1 MTDAL
6 RDAAQQALACLE
18 NATSFISKKAR
29 DRTPAAVVALR
40 AALAAPAV
48 PPQPLGYITPHAHKF
63 LRGCKSQT
71 ANITTAIYRR
81 RQDDTDVPIYT
92 APPVKQSLTTTAAPT
107 AQPSKSNPQ
116 R

>member
-6 RDAAQQALACLE
+6 RKKLARIAAKCSDPSTTDALDKV
-18 NATSFISKKAR
+18 I
-29 DRTPAAVVALR
+29 AVLDR

-63 LRGCKSQT
+63 LRSCKLQT
-71 ANITTAIYRR
+71 ANTTTAIYRH

-92 APPVKQSLTTTAAPT
+92 APPVKDSLTTALVAAAPD
-107 AQPSKSNPQ
+107 AHKGEP
-116 R
+116 